1 MQVAPSNPPAFKPR
15 LKGPLSQTL
24 RQALFTFTAVTLL
37 LLPGVMVFGA
47 LRARVATFAQIA
59 AQHQPWIQQTGIPSA
74 VYVVIA
80 TLAEISVFVVFGTV
94 AVLLYS
100 RKRHDMDAV
109 FVAVMLA
116 NTGAVIL
123 RYTDPMEWLPV
134 ALRDIAMLTTA
145 LATASAVSFVI
156 VFPRTRYMPR
166 LMRWSAYAWCV
177 TIALWYGVQRFSVN
191 YSFPMR
197 YVPPLLMLI
206 GIGGSLLF
214 QIYRYTRLADG
225 IQRQQ
230 AKWVVYGTAAAALG
244 FLLYQIAVPIFLPS
258 VLQVGLPRLI
268 YVFVALPFVAVAM
281 TMMPL
286 SIAFAVLRYRLWD
299 IDRLANRALVYGIL
313 TFGLLLVFVGSVT
326 VLQQVFRLLTGSR
339 SVWAIVFATAIIA
352 KLVEPLR
359 GRLQHA
365 IDMRFHRE
373 RHNAALIF
381 SSYSL
386 ATRDEIDLARI
397 SERLLAAVEQTA
409 HPTQMALWVRPKA
422 IPNKRQTP

>member
-1 MQVAPSNPPAFKPR
+1 MTRLALSNRQVFKPSFAPS
-15 LKGPLSQTL
+15 L
-24 RQALFTFTAVTLL
+24 RSALFTLAAVVLL

-47 LRARVATFAQIA
+47 LRVRVATFAQIA
-59 AQHQPWIQQTGIPSA
+59 AEHSQWIQQSGIPSA
-74 VYVVIA
+74 IYVVVA
-80 TLAEISVFVVFGTV
+80 TLSELGIFVVFGTV

-100 RKRHDMDAV
+100 RKRNDLDAV

-123 RYTDPMEWLPV
+123 RYTDPMEWLPM
-134 ALRDIAMLTTA
+134 ALRDIAMFTTA
-145 LATASAVSFVI
+145 VATASSVSFVI
-156 VFPRTRYMPR
+156 VFPRTHYMPR
-166 LMRWSAYAWCV
+166 LMRWSAYLWCV
-177 TIALWYGVQRFSVN
+177 TIALWYGVQRFSAN
-191 YSFPMR
+191 YTFPMK
-197 YVPPLLMLI
+197 YVPPILMLV

-214 QIYRYTRLADG
+214 QIYRYTRLANG

-230 AKWVVYGTAAAALG
+230 AKWLVYGTASAALG
-244 FLLYQIAVPIFLPS
+244 FLLYQIVIPIFFPT

-268 YVFVALPFVAVAM
+268 YVFGGMPIVALIVVL
-281 TMMPL
+281 MPL

-299 IDRLANRALVYGIL
+299 IGRLANRALVYGIL

-326 VLQQVFRLLTGSR
+326 VLQQVFRMLTGSR
-339 SVWAIVFATAIIA
+339 SVWAIVLATAIIA

-359 GRLQHA
+359 GGLQHA

-373 RHNAALIF
+373 RNNATLIF
-381 SSYSL
+381 SNYSN
-386 ATRDEIDLARI
+386 ATRDEIDLTRI

-422 IPNKRQTP
+422 MPNKGQLP